1 MTEAKLEPSQAH
13 LASWGPFFVGGDGS
27 MNGESE
33 TRPRDF
39 WHQDTV
45 AHRGAAS
52 TIRANPPA
60 RSRYAGCVW
69 LARGREKRIADS
81 LGEQGFAALPGF
93 RACVAWSQSHA
104 PLTGTKKN
112 PSDSG
117 RSAIYRCGYRPHI
130 RQSRSWWHRGVKIHA
145 ALTMMSCRQGARSRQ
160 AEEKS

>member
-39 WHQDTV
+39 WHPDPV

-52 TIRANPPA
+52 TIRAA
-60 RSRYAGCVW
+60 IALCRVRVVGE
-69 LARGREKRIADS
+69 RTREADS
-81 LGEQGFAALPGF
+81 GFSGGTRFCGTAGVPGVC
-93 RACVAWSQSHA
+93 RVEPEPRTTHRHQ
-104 PLTGTKKN
+104 KN